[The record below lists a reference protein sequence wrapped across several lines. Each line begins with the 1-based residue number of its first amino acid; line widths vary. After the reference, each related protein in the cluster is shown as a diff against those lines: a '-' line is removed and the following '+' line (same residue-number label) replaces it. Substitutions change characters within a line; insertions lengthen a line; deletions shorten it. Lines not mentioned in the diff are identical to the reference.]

1 LRKPLEELFLIAYR
15 RSLFFCE
22 PPDSRGQVKGRG
34 GKESG
39 RFVQK
44 EKVLARG
51 FHGSPAAYE
60 LNPRL
65 VFNPLEF
72 AHENHAEGS
81 RPADVSSAAGG
92 QVKLFHLD
100 QAHVALAHGRL
111 AQVQAACF
119 LRSTN

>member
-1 LRKPLEELFLIAYR
+1 MRKPLEEFFLIAYR

-22 PPDSRGQVKGRG
+22 PPDSRGQVMGRG

-44 EKVLARG
+44 EKVLARD
-51 FHGSPAAYE
+51 FHGSPAAHE

-65 VFNPLEF
+65 VFNSLEF
-72 AHENHAEGS
+72 AH
-81 RPADVSSAAGG
+81 VT
-92 QVKLFHLD
+92 
-100 QAHVALAHGRL
+100 LAHGRL
-111 AQVQAACF
+111 AQGQAACF